1 MVDPEANAEARA
13 GVNRF
18 TPDGSDPRSTDGP
31 ILAIIALAVLACV
44 TSLTNGFA
52 YDDRWIIVDNANVHD
67 IARWW
72 EVFNDTYWPAIRG
85 AALYRPFTI
94 LAYQLEWWA
103 GGESPLL
110 FHVINV
116 ALYAMVSALVYTVAI
131 EVLPRSAAWVA
142 AALFA
147 VHPVHVEAVGNVVG
161 QAELWSS
168 AMVIA
173 ALGVFLRGRRGGV
186 PLDRKAI
193 IIILGFYFAGMMF
206 KENAIVLPALLL
218 IAELFIVAD
227 ARPWSRRID
236 ETVTLCLWLGLLA
249 SVFLAV
255 RVLVTGEIGGDVE
268 HPALRNLTMLQR
280 SWVMLALAPE
290 FARLLIWPANLYA
303 DYSPRHVPVHTS
315 PHADHTSGALLL
327 LCLVILALVSARRFP
342 LVTFGL
348 AWVAI
353 TVAPVANILL
363 PTGILI
369 AERTLFLPSVGV
381 VLAGASL
388 IPWFVDRLGES
399 THAVRI
405 AAAGIL
411 AIVLMSGAAWS
422 AERQRVW
429 ADSNTVFK
437 ALAADAPLS
446 FKAHYANGG
455 MMWEDHRPGEAEREW
470 HMAIALFPE
479 YFGVYQDLA
488 HKYREAHI
496 CPAAIPLYKKALQ
509 IEPALPFSHVGLT
522 ACYLEIANF
531 RTARSEART
540 SIADSAYRAAFEFML
555 CKADSA
561 LVFTDTIDATNR
573 WMPRPARR
581 LVVASLGLRPAQTG
595 VGSAN
600 RARPQN
606 ARTAVQLG
614 LKTLGP
620 VTAKLCKSLL
630 HSD

>member
-1 MVDPEANAEARA
+1 MT
-13 GVNRF
+13 RF
-18 TPDGSDPRSTDGP
+18 TPDGSDPASTDGP
-31 ILAIIALAVLACV
+31 MFAIIALALLASV
-44 TSLTNGFA
+44 TGLTNGFA

-67 IARWW
+67 LARWW
-72 EVFNDTYWPAIRG
+72 DVFNDTYWPAIRG

-94 LAYQLEWWA
+94 LFYQLEWAA
-103 GGESPLL
+103 GGHSPLL

-116 ALYAMVSALVYTVAI
+116 VLYATVSALVYLVAI

-161 QAELWSS
+161 QAELWCS

-173 ALGVFLRGRRGGV
+173 ALVVFLRARRGGV
-186 PLDRKAI
+186 PIDRKAAI
-193 IIILGFYFAGMMF
+193 VILGFYFAGMMF
-206 KENAIVLPALLL
+206 KENAIVLPALLV

-227 ARPWSRRID
+227 RRPWRLRLD

-249 SVFLAV
+249 SAFLAA
-255 RVLVTGEIGGDVE
+255 RVIVTGEIGGDVE

-290 FARLLIWPANLYA
+290 FARLLIWPARLYA

-315 PHADHTSGALLL
+315 PHTDHTAGALLL
-327 LCLVILALVSARRFP
+327 LCLVVLALVSARRFP

-381 VLAGASL
+381 VLAVASL
-388 IPWFVDRLGES
+388 IPWCVDRLGES
-399 THAVRI
+399 TRAIRI
-405 AAAGIL
+405 AGGGIV
-411 AIVLMSGAAWS
+411 AIVLVAGAAWS
-422 AERQRVW
+422 ADRQRVW
-429 ADSNTVFK
+429 ADTNTVFR

-455 MMWEDHRPGEAEREW
+455 MLWEEHRAGEAEREW
-470 HMAIALFPE
+470 RMAIALFPG

-496 CPAAIPLYKKALQ
+496 CPAAIPLYKTALR
-509 IEPALPFSHVGLT
+509 IEPALPYSHVGLT

-531 RTARSEART
+531 RTARAEART
-540 SIADSAYRAAFEFML
+540 AIGDSIYRSVFEFML

-561 LVFTDTIDATNR
+561 LVFNDTIDATNR
-573 WMPRPARR
+573 WMPPAARR
-581 LVVASLGLRPAQTG
+581 LVVASLGLEPARVDQNSVKMTA
-595 VGSAN
+595 S
-600 RARPQN
+600 QN
-606 ARTAVQLG
+606 ARSAAVLG
-614 LKTLGP
+614 LNTLGP
-620 VTAKLCKSLL
+620 VTTRRCKSLL
-630 HSD
+630 HSQ